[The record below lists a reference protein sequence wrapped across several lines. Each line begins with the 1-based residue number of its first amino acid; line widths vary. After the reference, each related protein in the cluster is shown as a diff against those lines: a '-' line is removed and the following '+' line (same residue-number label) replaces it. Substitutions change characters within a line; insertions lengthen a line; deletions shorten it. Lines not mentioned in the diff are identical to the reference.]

1 MENRPGSMEILDSSN
16 KKSLLIIGG
25 AGFIGNHIAKEA
37 LFRGFLVTV
46 ISKNFKPPSERLE
59 GVDYYSLDIS
69 VQDNLFNQLRDKVF
83 HYVINLGGYI
93 DHSGYFDGGDNVIDV
108 HFNGTKNLVN
118 YINRDNLISFVQ
130 IGSSDEYGNNPA
142 PQSED
147 MRELPI
153 SPYSFAK
160 AASTNFL
167 QMLHTTDKFPAVV
180 LRPFLVYGPGQD
192 DKRFI
197 PQIIHGCLN
206 DFEFPVSHGDQLR
219 DFCFISDIVDAIFLS
234 LNNSDIHGEVINI
247 ASGDLISIKEIVINI
262 QKIIGMGRPQFGKIS
277 YRVGENM
284 ELYADTNKA
293 KNLLK
298 WESKVS
304 LKTGLK
310 KTINFYRSNA

>member
-1 MENRPGSMEILDSSN
+1 MEIVDSSN
-16 KKSLLIIGG
+16 KKSLLLIGG
-25 AGFIGNHIAKEA
+25 TGFIGNHISKEA
-37 LFRGFLVTV
+37 LFRGFCVTV
-46 ISKNFKPPSERLE
+46 ISKNFKPLSERLE
-59 GVDYYSLDIS
+59 GVYYYALDIS
-69 VQDNLFNQLRDKVF
+69 DQDNLLNQLRDKVF

-93 DHSGYFDGGDNVIDV
+93 DHSGYFNGGDNVIDV
-108 HFNGTKNLVN
+108 HLNGTKNLIN

-160 AASTNFL
+160 TATTHFL
-167 QMLHTTDKFPAVV
+167 QMLHTTEKFPAVV

-192 DKRFI
+192 NKRFI

-219 DFCFISDIVDAIFLS
+219 DFCFISDIVDAIFLT

-247 ASGDLISIKEIVINI
+247 ASGDLVSIKEIVINI

-284 ELYADTNKA
+284 ELYANMNKA
-293 KNLLK
+293 NNLLD

-304 LKTGLK
+304 LKSGLK
-310 KTINFYRSNA
+310 KTIDFYRSNA

>member
-1 MENRPGSMEILDSSN
+1 VENRSGSMEIVDSSN
-16 KKSLLIIGG
+16 KKSLLLIGG
-25 AGFIGNHIAKEA
+25 TGFIGNHISKEA
-37 LFRGFLVTV
+37 LFRGFCVTV
-46 ISKNFKPPSERLE
+46 ISKNFKPLSERLE
-59 GVDYYSLDIS
+59 GVYYYALDIS
-69 VQDNLFNQLRDKVF
+69 DQDNLLNQLRDKVF

-93 DHSGYFDGGDNVIDV
+93 DHSGYFNGGDNVIDV
-108 HFNGTKNLVN
+108 HLNGTKNLIN

-160 AASTNFL
+160 TATTHFL
-167 QMLHTTDKFPAVV
+167 QMLHTTEKFPAVV

-192 DKRFI
+192 NKRFI

-219 DFCFISDIVDAIFLS
+219 DFCFISDIVDAIFLT

-247 ASGDLISIKEIVINI
+247 ASGDLVSIKEIVINI

-284 ELYADTNKA
+284 ELYANMNKA
-293 KNLLK
+293 NNLLD

-304 LKTGLK
+304 LKSGLK
-310 KTINFYRSNA
+310 KTIDFYRSNA

>member
-1 MENRPGSMEILDSSN
+1 VENRSGSMEIVDSSN
-16 KKSLLIIGG
+16 KKSLLLIGG
-25 AGFIGNHIAKEA
+25 AGFIGNHITKEA
-37 LFRGFLVTV
+37 LFRGFRVTV

-59 GVDYYSLDIS
+59 SVDYLELDIS
-69 VQDNLFNQLRDKVF
+69 VPDNLINQLGDKVF

-118 YINRDNLISFVQ
+118 YLNRDNLISFIQ

-160 AASTNFL
+160 TAATNFL
-167 QMLHTTDKFPAVV
+167 QMLHTSENFPAVV

-192 DKRFI
+192 NKRFI
-197 PQIIHGCLN
+197 PQIIYGCLN
-206 DFEFPVSHGDQLR
+206 DFEFPVSYGDQLR
-219 DFCFISDIVDAIFLS
+219 DFCFISDIVDAIFLT
-234 LNNSDIHGEVINI
+234 LNNSNIYGEVINI
-247 ASGDLISIKEIVINI
+247 GSGDLISIKEIIINI

-310 KTINFYRSNA
+310 KTINFYRSND